1 MRWPQRRAR
10 TVRIAVAVLLLMVA
24 PAIAL
29 AAVGVP
35 PAPPDPVPLAPP
47 IAQVGI
53 EAGVTPGPTSGVV
66 PAPAAGAPP
75 PSLAV
80 PRRATAADRGI
91 SPALHAAT
99 LPATRVW
106 VLLVVAVLGSVVL
119 SVVHRAQGGA
129 VVHDL
134 TRNG

>member
-53 EAGVTPGPTSGVV
+53 EAVVPPPTSGVV
-66 PAPAAGAPP
+66 VASAAGAPL
-75 PSLAV
+75 PSSAV
-80 PRRATAADRGI
+80 PRRVTTADRGI
-91 SPALHAAT
+91 SPALHAT
-99 LPATRVW
+99 NLPAARVW
-106 VLLVVAVLGSVVL
+106 ALLVVAVLGSAAL
-119 SVVHRAQGGA
+119 SVVHRVQGGA
-129 VVHDL
+129 VGLDL